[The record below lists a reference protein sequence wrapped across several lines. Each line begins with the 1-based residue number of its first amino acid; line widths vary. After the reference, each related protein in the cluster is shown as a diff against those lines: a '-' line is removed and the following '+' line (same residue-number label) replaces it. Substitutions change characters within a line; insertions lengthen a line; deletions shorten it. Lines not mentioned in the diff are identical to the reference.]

1 MNLRPVPRRGALAF
15 AAGALAAVSFSGAPR
30 AAPDAIELHAASVP
44 LDARDPAVS
53 SIGALDWRGGLE
65 LGSPDRRFGGWS
77 DLWVSADNGR
87 LVAISDN
94 GWFLDAALE
103 FDGALRGVTRPRLGR
118 LLRPGGDPVVE
129 RDADAEGLV
138 RMPDGGFAVSF
149 ERTHRIHV
157 YPPSEPPFA
166 RAPRLVALPASMRDA
181 PRNGGVEALALMAD
195 GRFLAL
201 TEEVD
206 AGDGA
211 LACFVGGAGGWGS
224 LAYVPAA
231 GFRPVGACVLPGGDT
246 LVLERSFGLIGGF
259 GTRLARVAAGTW
271 REGAR
276 VGGTELA
283 RLRAPLVSDNF
294 EGICTTRA
302 ADGRDLVWL
311 VSDDNY
317 SFLQRTYLAVFAL
330 K

>member
-1 MNLRPVPRRGALAF
+1 MNLLPVPRRGALAF
-15 AAGALAAVSFSGAPR
+15 AAGALAAVSFSGR
-30 AAPDAIELHAASVP
+30 ARAVPDAIELHAVRVP
-44 LDARDPAVS
+44 FDARDPAVS
-53 SIGALDWRGGLE
+53 SIGALEWRGGLE

-77 DLWVSADNGR
+77 DLWVAPDHGR

-94 GWFLDAALE
+94 GWFLDASPS
-103 FDGALRGVTRPRLGR
+103 FDGALGGLARPRLGR
-118 LLRPGGDPVVE
+118 LIRPDGSKVVE

-157 YPPSEPPFA
+157 YPQSEPPFA
-166 RAPRLVALPASMRDA
+166 RPPRVVALPASMRAA
-181 PRNGGVEALALMAD
+181 PRNGGVEALARLDD

-211 LACFVGGAGGWGS
+211 LAGFVGGAGGWDD

-246 LVLERSFGLIGGF
+246 VVLERSFGLMGGF
-259 GTRLARVAAGTW
+259 GTRLARVAAGAW
-271 REGAR
+271 RKGTRVEGA
-276 VGGTELA
+276 ELA

-317 SFLQRTYLAVFAL
+317 SFLQRTYLVVFAL